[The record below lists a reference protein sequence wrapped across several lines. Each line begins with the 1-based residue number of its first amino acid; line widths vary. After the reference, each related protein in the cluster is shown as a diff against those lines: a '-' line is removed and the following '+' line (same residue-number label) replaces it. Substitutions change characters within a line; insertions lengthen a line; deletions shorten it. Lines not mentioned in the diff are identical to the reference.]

1 MPLCQNAS
9 IMRGSVDDRD
19 DSAFATSLIAR
30 AARIVH
36 DATEVD
42 WSRDPLTE
50 YEAEVRRTWL
60 AQQMECGPF
69 GRIEIAELA
78 FGMDDMGTDLREAL
92 DGLFMIAEVRAAR
105 DQRRSLRSARDEVNR
120 HEPRL

>member
-1 MPLCQNAS
+1 MEAEAFGPPDDAS
-9 IMRGSVDDRD
+9 NTDV
-19 DSAFATSLIAR
+19 IAR

-60 AQQMECGPF
+60 AQQMDRGPF
-69 GRIEIAELA
+69 GRMEIANLT
-78 FGMDDMGTDLREAL
+78 FGMDECGTDLQEAL
-92 DGLFMIAEVRAAR
+92 DGLFMLAEVRAVR
-105 DQRRSLRSARDEVNR
+105 QQHRSLRSARDAVNR
-120 HEPRL
+120 SRRS